1 MCHMNM
7 YVKYILSTLCIRSAK
22 TICMQVRLVLSTRKL
37 MRRSVINL
45 LNAVFVAVYRSRGI
59 ATRDIQGARRPSSRC
74 AEFRRLRTRH
84 PMTVNYRYVQKK

>member
-45 LNAVFVAVYRSRGI
+45 LNAVFVAV
-59 ATRDIQGARRPSSRC
+59 
-74 AEFRRLRTRH
+74 
-84 PMTVNYRYVQKK
+84 

>member
-1 MCHMNM
+1 MCYMNM

-45 LNAVFVAVYRSRGI
+45 LNAVFVAV
-59 ATRDIQGARRPSSRC
+59 
-74 AEFRRLRTRH
+74 
-84 PMTVNYRYVQKK
+84 